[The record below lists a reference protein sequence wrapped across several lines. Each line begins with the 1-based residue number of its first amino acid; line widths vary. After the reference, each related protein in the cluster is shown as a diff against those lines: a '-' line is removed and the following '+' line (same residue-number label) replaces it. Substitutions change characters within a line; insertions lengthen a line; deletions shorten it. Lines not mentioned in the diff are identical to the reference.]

1 VRVFRSSGV
10 LSYVTASISLEA
22 QQTER
27 KFKCPSQNKKNI
39 MKTQTK
45 LYLLAVSAAAFSL
58 SVATSLAQP
67 FSAAD
72 ARNNRAIA
80 ASPRAKEVFP
90 WLTRDTAKPV
100 VTVKSSDS
108 RTALTE
114 VTKNRA
120 LAASPRALEQ
130 FPELGRPV
138 QPLRKSTERSIAS
151 MELKNRA
158 YAASP
163 RAIEQFPWLARGAAK
178 PVEKTFQIA
187 PVK

>member
-1 VRVFRSSGV
+1 MNLEKQTRRAV
-10 LSYVTASISLEA
+10 LIAL
-22 QQTER
+22 
-27 KFKCPSQNKKNI
+27 NKTKTV

-58 SVATSLAQP
+58 SVATSFAQP
-67 FSAAD
+67 FNAAD
-72 ARNNRAIA
+72 ALNNRAIA

-90 WLTRDTAKPV
+90 WLTRETTKPAV
-100 VTVKSSDS
+100 SVKSSTS

-120 LAASPRALEQ
+120 LAASPRMLEQ
-130 FPELGRPV
+130 FPELGRSV
-138 QPLRKSTERSIAS
+138 QPLRKSTESSVAS
-151 MELKNRA
+151 TELKNRA

-163 RAIEQFPWLARGAAK
+163 RAIEQFPWLARGSAAK
-178 PVEKTFQIA
+178 ASERTFEIA